1 MTKIF
6 PFDYTQFDLS
16 NGLRLII
23 VPTSIPHIVSLYIV
37 VHVGSRNETE
47 PGKSGFAHLF
57 EHMMFRG
64 TELYP
69 PDRYEATLKQAGA
82 AQNAYTDDD
91 LTVYH
96 TTFTREDLHTILAM
110 EADRFANLSYSEDTF
125 RTEARAVLAE
135 YNKDSAEPFY
145 LLHEK
150 LREAAFS
157 HHPYQHT
164 TMGLLAD
171 IERMP
176 ELYDFSRQ
184 FHRRFYRPGNITMI
198 VSGDV
203 IPAEVQ
209 SLVEQTW
216 GSWRL
221 PGEDRPIPVAP
232 PLAGP
237 IEVDVPWPTPT
248 LPLLQVAWRTP
259 AYSDSTIDTAAF
271 DLLSYLYFSSTSD
284 LYDEFVL
291 RDQLCD
297 VFYGLY
303 ADHIDPYLYVITAR
317 VNDVG
322 KIAHVRARID
332 QTIEQ
337 IKHAAIDPARL
348 ETVKSHLRY
357 AFAMRMDHT
366 EGIAGLLA
374 RYVALRRTPET
385 INRLFEQY
393 AAITPADLTR
403 TAQTW
408 FTPTNRVAATLR
420 SSL

>member
-6 PFDYTQFDLS
+6 PFDYTQLDLPS
-16 NGLRLII
+16 GLRLII
-23 VPTSIPHIVSLYIV
+23 VPTGFPHIVSLYIV

-96 TTFTREDLHTILAM
+96 TTFTREDLPTILAM
-110 EADRFANLSYSEDTF
+110 EADRFANLSYPEDAF

-135 YNKDSAEPFY
+135 YNKDSAEPFR

-164 TMGLLAD
+164 TMGFLAD

-203 IPAEVQ
+203 IPAEVA

-216 GSWRL
+216 GSWHV
-221 PGEDRPIPVAP
+221 PGEDQPIPAAP

-237 IEVDVPWPTPT
+237 IEVEVPWPTPT

-259 AYSDSTIDTAAF
+259 AYSDSTIDSAAF

-284 LYDEFVL
+284 LYDELVL

-297 VFYGLY
+297 VFFGMY

-317 VNDVG
+317 VNDAD

-332 QTIEQ
+332 QTIEH

-357 AFAMRMDHT
+357 AFAMQMDHT
-366 EGIAGLLA
+366 EGIAGLLS